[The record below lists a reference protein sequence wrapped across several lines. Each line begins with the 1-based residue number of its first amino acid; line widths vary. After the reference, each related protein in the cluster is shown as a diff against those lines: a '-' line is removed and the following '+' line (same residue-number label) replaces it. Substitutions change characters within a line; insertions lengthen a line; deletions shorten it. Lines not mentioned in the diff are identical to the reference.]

1 MEEIV
6 KIKCPNCAAVLSV
19 RYQNGIESKSVV
31 CPICKQRSPYAAF
44 QCLTPAVAAGEPEP
58 TCLPDMN
65 CAIGELR
72 DFSTGRCYALS
83 EGRNVIGRQASAS
96 TADVQISTGNSM
108 RMSREHL
115 VIDVKKHPVKG
126 YVHVLS
132 LYKEKV
138 NPTSVNGQPLEY
150 NDSVVLSSG
159 SVIDLPDVRLI
170 FDLPD
175 AEGTRF

>member
-19 RYQNGIESKSVV
+19 RYQEGIESKSVV
-31 CPICKQRSPYAAF
+31 CPICKQRSPYAEF
-44 QCLTPAVAAGEPEP
+44 LHPATAPAAADS
-58 TCLPDMN
+58 TCLPEMN
-65 CAIGELR
+65 SGIGELCEL
-72 DFSTGRCYALS
+72 STGRRYSLS

-96 TADVQISTGNSM
+96 TADVQIATGNSM

-170 FDLPD
+170 FTLPD
-175 AEGTRF
+175 VEGTRF